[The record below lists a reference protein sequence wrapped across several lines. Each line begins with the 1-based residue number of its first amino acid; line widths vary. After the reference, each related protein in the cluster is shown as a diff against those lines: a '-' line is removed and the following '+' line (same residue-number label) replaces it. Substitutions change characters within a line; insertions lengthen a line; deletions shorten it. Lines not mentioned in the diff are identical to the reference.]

1 MLGGDNSHSGEDQS
15 ARLRERL
22 FQIVK
27 KYYQMNIKSKINFIL
42 NNFILQKEK
51 CCTFTINRNTVYTI
65 LPLNFDNIC

>member
-1 MLGGDNSHSGEDQS
+1 MLEGANSHSGEDQS

-51 CCTFTINRNTVYTI
+51 YCTFTINRNSVYTI

>member
-1 MLGGDNSHSGEDQS
+1 MLGGVNSHSEEDQS

-51 CCTFTINRNTVYTI
+51 YCIFTINRNTVYTI

>member
-1 MLGGDNSHSGEDQS
+1 MLGGANSHSREDQL

-51 CCTFTINRNTVYTI
+51 YCTFTINLNTIYTI

>member
-1 MLGGDNSHSGEDQS
+1 MLGGANSHSGEDQS
-15 ARLRERL
+15 ARLTERL

-51 CCTFTINRNTVYTI
+51 YCTFTINRNTIYTI